1 MLCIP
6 VILSSLMLSLIMSDK
21 DLHEMCGDISVITED
36 GFTLFGVICT
46 VCNDLFELL
55 LLV

>member
-1 MLCIP
+1 
-6 VILSSLMLSLIMSDK
+6 MSDK
-21 DLHEMCGDISVITED
+21 DLHGLCGGVCVITED

-46 VCNDLFELL
+46 LCNDLFELL

>member
-1 MLCIP
+1 
-6 VILSSLMLSLIMSDK
+6 MLSLIMSDE
-21 DLHEMCGDISVITED
+21 DLHGMCGDVSVITED

-46 VCNDLFELL
+46 LCNDLFELL

>member
-1 MLCIP
+1 
-6 VILSSLMLSLIMSDK
+6 MSDK
-21 DLHEMCGDISVITED
+21 DSHGMNGDVSVITED

-46 VCNDLFELL
+46 LCIDLFELI